1 VTTRR
6 ILIRASWVPVAL
18 WIATLVYISPYDG
31 WGAWA
36 AAPLLVPSVALSAGW
51 AAAGTAMLTDHRW
64 RHRALDT
71 PVLLATV
78 LGGFVLGYYV
88 VFNLTRPY

>member
-1 VTTRR
+1 
-6 ILIRASWVPVAL
+6 
-18 WIATLVYISPYDG
+18 
-31 WGAWA
+31 
-36 AAPLLVPSVALSAGW
+36 
-51 AAAGTAMLTDHRW
+51 MLTDHRW

-78 LGGFVLGYYV
+78 LGGSVLGYYV